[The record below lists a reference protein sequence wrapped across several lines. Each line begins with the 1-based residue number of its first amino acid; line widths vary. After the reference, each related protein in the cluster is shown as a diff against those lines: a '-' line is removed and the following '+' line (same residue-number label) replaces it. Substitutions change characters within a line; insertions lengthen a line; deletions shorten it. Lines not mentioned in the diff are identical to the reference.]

1 MNIIVNQMNELAAT
15 TLETHWMMWLGNPV
29 ASKEPDQVTRIPLLI
44 GTKDA
49 LSPNLETFD
58 EGKRD
63 AAKED
68 LEKLVIKNKGKLTL
82 PSFPGLV

>member
-1 MNIIVNQMNELAAT
+1 MKELAAT
-15 TLETHWMMWLGNPV
+15 TLETHWMMWLGNPD
-29 ASKEPDQVTRIPLLI
+29 ASKELDQVTRIQLSI

-49 LSPNLETFD
+49 PSPNLETFD

-63 AAKED
+63 AGRED
-68 LEKLVIKNKGKLTL
+68 LEKSVIKNKGKLTL